1 LKQRSAVI
9 VLVASALLGVCRQ
22 ADSPGDEDVPSAF
35 AALHAD
41 LSATL
46 DQFEQHLGTLPQ
58 RRTPVIFGGEVL
70 PANSHR
76 GEELLTE
83 PTYQGALLYIDRLRA
98 LGAGGVT
105 VAMDYPILN
114 QGFPRSEDYWA
125 FYRRLAGDVRARG
138 LRLHVKVGPLFPDRE
153 FSRVPVDYS
162 GVTADAYFRDRR
174 RIAQR
179 IAAEVRPDYLS
190 MANEPAAEAQILG
203 FPITP
208 ERYLRFVNDTLAGMN
223 RSVTLVGAGSGNWDS
238 PEYVQRFARE
248 TSLDFIDI
256 HVYPLAA
263 TGADY
268 LRRAADLADI
278 ASAAGKRVIIGEAWL
293 YKAGRAELSG
303 NPTAPGIFARDVFS
317 FWAPLDARF
326 LDALGRLATLKQIEY
341 VSPFWTKYLFGYVEY
356 DDRTASATSAQLT
369 ALVDQEV
376 VRRLTSGGVSPSGE
390 AYQEVANRYR

>member
-1 LKQRSAVI
+1 VKQRSAWAV
-9 VLVASALLGVCRQ
+9 VALSAALGVCRQ
-22 ADSPGDEDVPSAF
+22 SDAPGDSDVPSAF

-46 DQFEQHLGTLPQ
+46 DDFERHLDALPQ
-58 RRTPVIFGGEVL
+58 RRTPVVFGGEVL

-76 GEELLTE
+76 GDELLSE
-83 PTYQGALLYIDRLRA
+83 ATYQGAVLYVDRLRA

-105 VAMDYPILN
+105 VAMDYPILTD
-114 QGFPRSEDYWA
+114 GFPRSEEYWA
-125 FYRRLAGDVRARG
+125 FYRRLAGDVRSRG

-162 GVTADAYFRDRR
+162 GLTPDAYFRDRR
-174 RIAQR
+174 RIARR

-203 FPITP
+203 FAITP
-208 ERYLRFVNDTLAGMN
+208 ERYLRFVNDTLAGMD
-223 RSVTLVGAGSGNWDS
+223 RSVALVGAGSGNWDS

-263 TGADY
+263 SGADY
-268 LRRAADLADI
+268 LRRAAEMADM
-278 ASAAGKRVIIGEAWL
+278 ATAAGKRVIIGEAWL
-293 YKAGRAELSG
+293 YKAGRAELTG

-317 FWAPLDARF
+317 FWAPLDSRF
-326 LDALGRLATLKQIEY
+326 LQDLGRLASLKQIEY

-356 DDRTASATSAQLT
+356 DDRTASATPAQLT

-376 VRRLTSGGVSPSGE
+376 VRQLTAGGSSPTGE
-390 AYQEVANRYR
+390 AYRDVAGRYR